1 MRESDE
7 MTVMKADDPGWKQAE
22 DISAQIIDFLRG
34 GNWDRNQICE
44 YLES

>member
-1 MRESDE
+1 

-22 DISAQIIDFLRG
+22 EISTQVIDFLRVAIG
-34 GNWDRNQICE
+34 IEIQYAK